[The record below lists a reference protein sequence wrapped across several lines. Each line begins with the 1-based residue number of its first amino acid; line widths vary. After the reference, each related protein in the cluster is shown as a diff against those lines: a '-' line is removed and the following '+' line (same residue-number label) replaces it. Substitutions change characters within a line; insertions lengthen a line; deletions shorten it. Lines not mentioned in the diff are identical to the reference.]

1 MVSASAFLRFQPRIV
16 PDSPAVEPLQGMAE
30 RRLVTILASRVQVE
44 PVVALHGP
52 RSVGKSTLLGTLA
65 AAQHV
70 PVLDLDDP
78 ETREVV
84 LANPSLAVGQHT
96 PLCVD
101 EYQHVPLILDAI
113 KVRMNRDGARPGT
126 AVLTGSTRQ
135 DALPRTAQALTGRL
149 HTMTIWPLSHG
160 EIDGEVENVLPA
172 LRDDPDAAV
181 QTKPTSTTPRESYV
195 DRVFA
200 GGFPLA
206 LRRSAEERNR
216 WFDDYVRQTLERD
229 ALELKQV
236 RQRQALRELLSRLA
250 GRTGQVLNLNQATQG
265 MTVHRETIDD
275 YTRLLEDL
283 FLLERLPAWGKT
295 LRSRTGAAPKVHVID
310 SGVAA
315 RLMRVSPAELAG
327 LNPTALTEFGSL
339 LETFVVGELQKQI
352 SWLDEQITVGHW
364 RTRDGDEVDFVI
376 EFDDGQVLAF
386 EVTANARF
394 RSEDLKGLRKLRDL
408 LGDRFAAGIVL
419 GTGSHS
425 YSYQNKRLHVMP
437 IDRLWTPAF

>member
-1 MVSASAFLRFQPRIV
+1 
-16 PDSPAVEPLQGMAE
+16 MAE
-30 RRLVTILASRVQVE
+30 RRLALILAGRVQVE
-44 PVVALHGP
+44 PVIALHGP
-52 RSVGKSTLLGTLA
+52 RSVGKSTLLATLA
-65 AAQHV
+65 TAQHV

-84 LANPSLAVGQHT
+84 LANISLAVGQYT

-101 EYQHVPLILDAI
+101 EYQHVPLVLEAI
-113 KVRMNRDGARPGT
+113 KARMNRDGARPGT

-149 HTMTIWPLSHG
+149 HTMTIWPLSQG
-160 EIDGEVENVLPA
+160 EIAGVVEDVLPA

-181 QTKPTSTTPRESYV
+181 RAQPTSTTPRESYV
-195 DRVFA
+195 DRVCA

-216 WFDDYVRQTLERD
+216 WFDDYIRQTLERD

-250 GRTGQVLNLNQATQG
+250 GRTGQILNLNQAAQG
-265 MTVHRETIDD
+265 MTVHRETIDG

-295 LRSRTGAAPKVHVID
+295 LKSRTGTAPKVHVID

-315 RLMRVSPAELAG
+315 RLMRVSPAKLAS
-327 LNPTALTEFGSL
+327 LDPTALTEFGNL
-339 LETFVVGELQKQI
+339 LETFVVGELRKQV
-352 SWLDEQITVGHW
+352 SWLDDQVTVGHW
-364 RTRDGDEVDFVI
+364 RTRDGDEVDLVI
-376 EFDDGQVLAF
+376 EFDDGRVLAF
-386 EVTANARF
+386 EVKANEHIRG
-394 RSEDLKGLRKLRDL
+394 EDLKGLRKLRDL
-408 LGDRFAAGIVL
+408 LGDRFVAGVAL
-419 GTGSHS
+419 NTGSRS
-425 YSYQNKRLHVMP
+425 YSYQGERLHVMP
-437 IDRLWTPAF
+437 IDRLWTPAS